1 MSFVLTHVKSHTRTG
16 ATTVKPPGADR
27 DRSLLWPFP
36 RGSTTTYLLLGA
48 AYQHTAD
55 RWSIAEGESEP
66 GGRVEFPAG
75 FDCSR
80 DPVSYVIRRW
90 LPLYGVGLDSSR
102 DARFFYRWQYR
113 ARLYPSLGDLRIGVG
128 VRF

>member
-1 MSFVLTHVKSHTRTG
+1 MFG
-16 ATTVKPPGADR
+16 AAI
-27 DRSLLWPFP
+27 LWPFP
-36 RGSTTTYLLLGA
+36 RDSTTTYLLLGA

-55 RWSIAEGESEP
+55 RWCIAEGESEP

-75 FDCSR
+75 FDCAR
-80 DPVSYVIRRW
+80 DYPVSYVIRRW

-102 DARFFYRWQYR
+102 DARFFFRWQYR
-113 ARLYPSLGDLRIGVG
+113 AQLYPSLGDFRIGVG